1 MYTCILYVRLADFG
15 HRIFCHRCLFMC
27 ALAPPSV
34 KRAKVMP
41 KEKRYH
47 WKSCGQYCAAVGCSR
62 NRRDNPSLSFFRFPK
77 DEERQDILLIN
88 RVKRE

>member
-1 MYTCILYVRLADFG
+1 MSVWLISAIVYFAIVVYLRAL
-15 HRIFCHRCLFMC
+15 
-27 ALAPPSV
+27 LAPPSV
-34 KRAKVMP
+34 TRAKVMP

-77 DEERQDILLIN
+77 DEERQDILVIN